1 MMRTAR
7 WLPIL
12 SLLWLMGLAG
22 CSQAQ
27 QNPLPDPDIVFGYDK
42 NLPLS
47 PEESITEENANYI
60 CYKVV
65 YRSARDQRVPAFFV
79 LPKNRPEGQK
89 LPCVILMHGLGGD
102 KTMLKMLWPM
112 LTNAGYALFAI
123 DAQYHGERKPK
134 DPLPFFGVYPYYS
147 RDALI
152 QTVIDLRRAIDYLET
167 RAEIDPKRIGYIG
180 ASMGGILGAIFA
192 GVDER
197 VQAPVLLVAGGN
209 WKIMMEKSVLS
220 IFRENRENR
229 PSKEI
234 ERALKAMEVVDP
246 IHWVGRISPRPVLM
260 INGDADDVVPVEAN
274 KALHEAARE
283 PKKII
288 WYKGGHAPP
297 AAELPNVL
305 NSVLD
310 WLNEHLKGQTA
321 QSRFQRWLER
331 TRLIA
336 TFLLP
341 YLRDLWQALKE
352 WLLNSDWAQIGFHPP
367 LRPMH
372 P

>member
-1 MMRTAR
+1 
-7 WLPIL
+7 
-12 SLLWLMGLAG
+12 
-22 CSQAQ
+22 
-27 QNPLPDPDIVFGYDK
+27 
-42 NLPLS
+42 
-47 PEESITEENANYI
+47 
-60 CYKVV
+60 
-65 YRSARDQRVPAFFV
+65 
-79 LPKNRPEGQK
+79 
-89 LPCVILMHGLGGD
+89 
-102 KTMLKMLWPM
+102 
-112 LTNAGYALFAI
+112 
-123 DAQYHGERKPK
+123 
-134 DPLPFFGVYPYYS
+134 
-147 RDALI
+147 
-152 QTVIDLRRAIDYLET
+152 
-167 RAEIDPKRIGYIG
+167 
-180 ASMGGILGAIFA
+180 MGGILGAIFA

-260 INGDADDVVPVEAN
+260 INGDADDVVPVESN

-288 WYKGGHAPP
+288 WYKGGHVPP

-310 WLNEHLKGQTA
+310 WLNEHVKGQTA

>member
-1 MMRTAR
+1 MMRATR
-7 WLPIL
+7 LFPIWG
-12 SLLWLMGLAG
+12 LWLLVGLTG
-22 CSQAQ
+22 CTQAQ
-27 QNPLPDPDIVFGYDK
+27 NNPTPDPDWIFGYDK
-42 NLPLS
+42 NLPLG
-47 PEESITEENANYI
+47 PEESVAEETNAYT

-65 YRSARDQRVPAFFV
+65 YRSARDQRVPAFLV

-102 KTMLKMLWPM
+102 KSMLKMLWPM

-152 QTVIDLRRAIDYLET
+152 QTVIDLRRAVDYLET
-167 RAEIDPKRIGYIG
+167 RPEIDSKRIGYIG

-197 VQAPVLLVAGGN
+197 VQAPILLVAGGN
-209 WKIMMEKSVLS
+209 WKIMMDKSVLS
-220 IFRENRENR
+220 VFRQNRENR

-234 ERALKAMEVVDP
+234 EQALKAMEIVDP

-260 INGDADDVVPVEAN
+260 INGDADDVVPVESN

-283 PKKII
+283 PKKVI
-288 WYKGGHAPP
+288 WYKGGHVPP
-297 AAELPNVL
+297 PTEMPK
-305 NSVLD
+305 VLD
-310 WLNEHLKGQTA
+310 TIMRWLDEHLKGQA
-321 QSRFQRWLER
+321 QSTSFWQEWRN
-331 TRLIA
+331 RLRA
-336 TFLLP
+336 AAALAALALWQTLRQWMMSLLP
-341 YLRDLWQALKE
+341 
-352 WLLNSDWAQIGFHPP
+352 
-367 LRPMH
+367 
-372 P
+372 

>member
-1 MMRTAR
+1 MMRATR
-7 WLPIL
+7 LFPMWSL
-12 SLLWLMGLAG
+12 SLLLVLTG
-22 CSQAQ
+22 CTQAQ
-27 QNPLPDPDIVFGYDK
+27 NNPTPDPDWIFGYDK

-47 PEESITEENANYI
+47 PEESVAEETAAYT

-65 YRSARDQRVPAFFV
+65 YRSARDQRVPAFLV
-79 LPKNRPEGQK
+79 LPKNRSEGQK

-102 KTMLKMLWPM
+102 KSMLKMLWPM

-134 DPLPFFGVYPYYS
+134 DALPFFGVYPYYS

-152 QTVIDLRRAIDYLET
+152 QTVIDLRRAVDYLET

-180 ASMGGILGAIFA
+180 ASMGGILGAMFA

-209 WKIMMEKSVLS
+209 WKIMMDKSILS

-229 PSKEI
+229 PAKEI
-234 ERALKAMEVVDP
+234 ERALKAMEIVDP

-283 PKKII
+283 PKKVI
-288 WYKGGHAPP
+288 WYKGGHVPP
-297 AAELPNVL
+297 PTEMPNVL
-305 NSVLD
+305 NAIMN
-310 WLNEHLKGQTA
+310 WLNEHLKAQAASSRSWLGWLDRARSAAATA
-321 QSRFQRWLER
+321 IFYLPILWRSLQQWLMS
-331 TRLIA
+331 
-336 TFLLP
+336 LLP
-341 YLRDLWQALKE
+341 
-352 WLLNSDWAQIGFHPP
+352 
-367 LRPMH
+367 
-372 P
+372 